1 MYTIAICDD
10 EVIFMEEL
18 KKQIESH
25 PKFPAGTTIYTYGS
39 GEALLRER
47 KKTFDLV
54 MLDMQMDKL
63 DGCET
68 AELLRRERGYDFVL
82 GFFTGKETPK
92 AKDFKVKPSRYIMKT
107 ASDAEK
113 EEDIGALLLEMVD
126 LKKNE
131 YLNCTYF
138 GKETRINVRDI
149 MYISKYKN
157 GSEIIFS
164 KNYFERNATESC
176 KCNKKIVEIYE
187 SLPKD
192 KFSFIQNSFLGNLEY
207 ISQYKGNNIT
217 FEDGTFISL
226 SRTYREAFRKDLAEY
241 HTKYFSSSH

>member
-18 KKQIESH
+18 KKQLENH
-25 PKFPAGTTIYTYGS
+25 PKFPSGATIYTYRS

-68 AELLRRERGYDFVL
+68 AELLRKERGYDFVL

-113 EEDIGALLLEMVD
+113 EDDIGALLSEMVD

-131 YLNCTYF
+131 YFNCTYF
-138 GKETRINVRDI
+138 GKEIRINVRDV

-164 KNYFERNATESC
+164 NNYFERNAIKSC
-176 KCNKKIVEIYE
+176 KCNKKITQLYE

-241 HTKYFSSSH
+241 HTKYFSSSR